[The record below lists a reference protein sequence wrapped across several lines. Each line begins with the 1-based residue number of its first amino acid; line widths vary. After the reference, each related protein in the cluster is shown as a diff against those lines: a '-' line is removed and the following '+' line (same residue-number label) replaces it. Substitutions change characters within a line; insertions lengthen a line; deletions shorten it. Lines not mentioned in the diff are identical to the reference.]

1 MNKLIYDFLKVGEE
15 NAFSPEYL
23 KNALGFSSIRMVQKE
38 IERERSKGMVILSST
53 TPPGGY
59 YLPNNAVEVRRFI
72 QTLENRGKK
81 TLEAIYGA
89 KKLLE
94 EMEG

>member
-1 MNKLIYDFLKVGEE
+1 MIYEFLKTGEE
-15 NAFSPEYL
+15 NALSPEYL
-23 KNALGFSSIRMVQKE
+23 KSSLGFSSVRALQKQV
-38 IERERSKGMVILSST
+38 ERERREGKVILSST

-59 YLPNNAVEVRRFI
+59 YLPNNAAEVRRFI
-72 QTLENRGKK
+72 KTLENRGKK
-81 TLEAIYGA
+81 TLGAIYGA